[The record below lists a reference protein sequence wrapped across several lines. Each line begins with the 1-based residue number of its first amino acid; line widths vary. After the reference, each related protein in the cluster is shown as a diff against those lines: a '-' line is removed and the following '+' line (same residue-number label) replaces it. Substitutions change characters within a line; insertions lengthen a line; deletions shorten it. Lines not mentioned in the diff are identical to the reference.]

1 MITNSKSSN
10 KNISSELFSI
20 ILGEAGKGTT
30 WAMVF
35 CLGIIAAYL
44 NYGKSYLDANINP
57 FYHDL
62 LVLTLAVVT
71 VFTVGCVLHM
81 IFIGDK
87 SDRELRRDLRRQ
99 NDEVF
104 KFIASSQTRLC
115 ELQSAALR
123 CSGLIRP
130 HNLENINQL
139 RRIISALH
147 QRCIH
152 IRDLLVS
159 KDKIDLID
167 AHELLSEPLTI
178 IEDCI
183 SSLIGSNPIAP
194 IPSDEVV
201 STIETLT
208 HEVETDL
215 RRIELKQRA
224 A

>member
-1 MITNSKSSN
+1 MTTNSKSSS
-10 KNISSELFSI
+10 KNVTREMFSVI
-20 ILGEAGKGTT
+20 IGEAGKGTT

-35 CLGIIAAYL
+35 CLGVIAAYL
-44 NYGKSYLDANINP
+44 KYGKNYLDANINP
-57 FYHDL
+57 FYHNL

-87 SDRELRRDLRRQ
+87 SDRELCRDLRRQ
-99 NDEVF
+99 NDELF
-104 KFIASSQTRLC
+104 KFIAGSQTRLC

-139 RRIISALH
+139 RRIINALH

-152 IRDLLVS
+152 IRGLLS
-159 KDKIDLID
+159 SRDKIDLID
-167 AHELLSEPLTI
+167 AHELLSEPLTV
-178 IEDCI
+178 IEDCM
-183 SSLIGSNPIAP
+183 SSLIGSNPIPP
-194 IPSDEVV
+194 ISADEVV

-208 HEVETDL
+208 HEIETDL